1 MTKNFRQCPINEL
14 SAIQFVFTDIDD
26 TLTTN
31 GKLLPQAYS
40 ALSDLQQHGLKVI
53 PVTGRPAG
61 WCDQIIRLWPVDAV
75 IGENGAFYMWLD
87 PDSKKIQAEHVLN
100 DIERS
105 EYQQRLSHVKNK
117 VQTSF
122 PDVRLAS
129 DQFSRFYDLAID
141 ICEDVRPLEDEKVQ
155 CLIDFLEHEGMS
167 VKLSSIHINAWFG
180 SWDKLAATKSLMRK
194 LFNRDL
200 DSNNSSCAFIGDSPN
215 DAPMFSC
222 FKNSIGVAN
231 VLSYQDKI
239 AVMPQWITSKPGSL
253 GFAEFVDYLLQNRR

>member
-1 MTKNFRQCPINEL
+1 MSKNLLQYPKDRL
-14 SAIQFVFTDIDD
+14 SKIQFVFTDIDD

-40 ALSDLQQHGLKVI
+40 ALSELQQHGLKVI

-87 PDSKKIQAEHVLN
+87 PDSKKIQSEHVLN

-105 EYQQRLSHVKNK
+105 DYQERLSRIKSK
-117 VQTSF
+117 VQASF
-122 PDVRLAS
+122 PDIRLAS

-141 ICEDVRPLEDEKVQ
+141 VCEDVHPLGDGKVQ
-155 CLIDFLEHEGMS
+155 SLIDFLEHEGMS

-180 SWDKLAATKSLMRK
+180 SWDKLSATKSLMKK
-194 LFNRDL
+194 LFNTDL
-200 DSNNSSCAFIGDSPN
+200 DSNNDSCAFIGDSPN
-215 DAPMFSC
+215 DAPMFSY
-222 FKNSIGVAN
+222 FKNAFGVAN
-231 VLSYQDKI
+231 VLSYQEKV
-239 AVMPQWITSKPGSL
+239 AAMPQWITSKPGSL
-253 GFAEFVDYLLQNRR
+253 GFAEFVDYLLQNRG